1 MQVRMDNILIE
12 ILKKQDI
19 NSEKY
24 KSMRTKICT
33 AIKNKN
39 LLEFTY
45 KERTRIVEPHT
56 LGINLKDNEV
66 LSAYQ
71 IDGKSDSIEIPDWGL
86 FTISKI
92 SNLKILNNTFDN
104 PRFSE
109 GFNRNSSRMKTIFC
123 EL

>member
-1 MQVRMDNILIE
+1 MKN
-12 ILKKQDI
+12 
-19 NSEKY
+19 
-24 KSMRTKICT
+24 KICA
-33 AIKNKN
+33 AIENKN
-39 LLEFTY
+39 LLEFNY
-45 KERTRIVEPHT
+45 KERIRIVEPHT

-71 IDGKSDSIEIPDWGL
+71 IDGESDSIEIPDWGL

-92 SNLKILNNTFDN
+92 SDLKILDSTFDN

-109 GFNRNSSRMKTIFC
+109 GFKRDSTKMKTIIR

>member
-1 MQVRMDNILIE
+1 MKN
-12 ILKKQDI
+12 
-19 NSEKY
+19 
-24 KSMRTKICT
+24 KICA
-33 AIKNKN
+33 AIENKY
-39 LLEFTY
+39 LLEFNY
-45 KERTRIVEPHT
+45 KERIRIVEPHT

-71 IDGKSDSIEIPDWGL
+71 IDGESDSIEIPDWGL

-92 SNLKILNNTFDN
+92 SDLKILDGTFDN

-109 GFNRNSSRMKTIFC
+109 GFKRDSTKMKTIIC

>member
-1 MQVRMDNILIE
+1 MGNILIP

-19 NSEKY
+19 DSEKC
-24 KSMRTKICT
+24 KNMRTKICT

-39 LLEFTY
+39 LLEFEY

-71 IDGKSDSIEIPDWGL
+71 VDGESDSIEIPDWGL
-86 FTISKI
+86 FSILKI
-92 SNLKILNNTFDN
+92 SRLKILDETFAQ

-109 GFNRNSSRMKTIFC
+109 GFKRNSSRMKTIIC

>member
-1 MQVRMDNILIE
+1 MQVHTGNILIL
-12 ILKKQDI
+12 ILKKQDLD
-19 NSEKY
+19 SEKC
-24 KSMRTKICT
+24 KSMRTEICT

-39 LLEFTY
+39 LLEFKY

-71 IDGKSDSIEIPDWGL
+71 VDSESDSIEIPDWGL
-86 FTISKI
+86 FSISKI
-92 SNLKILNNTFDN
+92 SSLKILGETFDQ
-104 PRFSE
+104 PRFFE
-109 GFNRNSSRMKTIFC
+109 GFNRNSSKMKTIIC

>member
-1 MQVRMDNILIE
+1 MENL
-12 ILKKQDI
+12 
-19 NSEKY
+19 
-24 KSMRTKICT
+24 ICT
-33 AIKNKN
+33 AIENKN
-39 LLEFTY
+39 LLEFRY
-45 KERTRIVEPHT
+45 KDKIRIVEPHT

-71 IDGKSDSIEIPDWGL
+71 IDGESDTIKIPDWGL

-92 SNLKILNNTFDN
+92 SNLKILDKTFYE

-109 GFNRNSSRMKTIFC
+109 GYNRNSSRMKEIIC

>member
-1 MQVRMDNILIE
+1 
-12 ILKKQDI
+12 
-19 NSEKY
+19 
-24 KSMRTKICT
+24 MRTKINT

-71 IDGKSDSIEIPDWGL
+71 VDGESDSIEIPNWGL
-86 FTISKI
+86 FSISKI
-92 SNLKILNNTFDN
+92 SDLKILDETFDQ
-104 PRFSE
+104 PRFSK
-109 GFNRNSSRMKTIFC
+109 GFNRDSNRMKKIIC